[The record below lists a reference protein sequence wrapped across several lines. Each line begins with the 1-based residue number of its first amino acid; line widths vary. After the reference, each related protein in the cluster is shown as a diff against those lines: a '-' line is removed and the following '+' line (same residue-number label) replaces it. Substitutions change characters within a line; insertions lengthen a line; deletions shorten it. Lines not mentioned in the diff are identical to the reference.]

1 MDIHDSP
8 GRIVMRPASLGVGL
22 PSISVI
28 IAVRN
33 GANTIQRALDSVF
46 EQTHDRLDVVVM
58 DGASTDGTQAILERN
73 SDRIAYWESKP
84 DRGVFHAWNKGLDH
98 VTGEWICFL
107 GADDRYHAPDMMAR
121 IAAALAHDDGEHLIA
136 YGSLDVVRL
145 DGSVDHSMG
154 VPWAAARRRLRRR
167 RMPIPHP
174 ATFHHRSLF
183 ERHGRFDERFR
194 IAGDYEFL
202 LRVLVEHEA
211 LWIPETVVDMAG
223 GGLSDRPSTRYL
235 LQREAY
241 RARYMH
247 GLEKAPPWRSVRLM
261 RRLGRIWISD
271 HFGPATMARVA
282 GIGRVVRR
290 TPKRRR

>member
-1 MDIHDSP
+1 MRPDSP
-8 GRIVMRPASLGVGL
+8 GIGL

-46 EQTHDRLDVVVM
+46 EQTHDGVDVVVM
-58 DGASTDGTQAILERN
+58 DGASTDGTPAILERN
-73 SDRIAYWESKP
+73 SNRIAYWESKP
-84 DRGVFHAWNKGLDH
+84 DRGVFHAWNKALDH

-107 GADDRYHAPDMMAR
+107 GADDRYHAPDVMAR
-121 IAAALAHDDGEHLIA
+121 IAATLAHDDGEHLIA

-154 VPWAAARRRLRRR
+154 VPWAAASRRIYRRK
-167 RMPIPHP
+167 MPIPHP

-194 IAGDYEFL
+194 VAGDYEFL

-241 RARYMH
+241 RARYMN
-247 GLEKAPPWRSVRLM
+247 GLETVPAWRSIRLA
-261 RRLGRIWISD
+261 RRLGRIWITR
-271 HFGPATMARVA
+271 HLGPRAAARGADVYRFLA
-282 GIGRVVRR
+282 RK
-290 TPKRRR
+290 PKRRR